1 MNNTEK
7 RTYFASNFLSRRN
20 IRHMIKSAELGYMIC
35 FDSIGRRYEF
45 YAGTGK
51 IQGYRHIRGIFAL
64 ADLIDT
70 AEEVRA

>member
-1 MNNTEK
+1 MNNTAK
-7 RTYFASNFLSRRN
+7 RTYFASSILSERN
-20 IRHMIKSAELGYMIC
+20 ISHMIKSVELGYMIC
-35 FDSIGRRYEF
+35 FDSIGRSYEF

-70 AEEVRA
+70 AKEV